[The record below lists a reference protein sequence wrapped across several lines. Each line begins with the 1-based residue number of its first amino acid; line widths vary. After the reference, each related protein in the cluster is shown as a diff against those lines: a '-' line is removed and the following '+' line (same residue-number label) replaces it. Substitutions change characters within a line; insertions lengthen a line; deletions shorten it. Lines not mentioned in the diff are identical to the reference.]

1 MLSRTGRAPRR
12 LLTRLALP
20 VVAAL
25 ALTACGGDGGSANSG
40 GSGAAGGGHE
50 VKHARGTAKV
60 PAAPKRVVT
69 LEPVQLDTSVA
80 LGFVP
85 VGAAVLNET
94 AGVPPYL
101 GKKAAGIKTV
111 GTVQEPNI
119 EKIAALKPDLILGTE
134 ARHSALYERLTSVAP
149 TVFMA
154 SQTDPWTENVQLVAR
169 ALGDEKGAGKLLA
182 GYQARC
188 AEVAG
193 KHGTKG
199 RTAQLVRPRDGV
211 LTLYGPTSFAGST
224 LECAGFTTPERNWE
238 NSISVDVSPERVRE
252 ARADLVIVTAADV
265 KAADAVPDAIRDNA
279 KTFPA
284 PHVVDQSFWIS
295 GVGPLGGMAVL
306 DDIDRIL
313 TSSK

>member
-1 MLSRTGRAPRR
+1 MPPRTGPAKRR
-12 LLTRLALP
+12 LLSGLALP

-25 ALTACGGDGGSANSG
+25 ALTACGGGDGDAASGSDGRSG
-40 GSGAAGGGHE
+40 KLE
-50 VKHARGTAKV
+50 VKHARGTANV

-80 LGFVP
+80 LGVVP
-85 VGAAVLNET
+85 VGTAVLNEK
-94 AGVPPYL
+94 AGVPAYL
-101 GKKAAGIKTV
+101 GEKAAGIKTV

-134 ARHSALYERLTSVAP
+134 SRHSALYERLKSVAP

-154 SQTDPWTENVQLVAR
+154 TQTDPWTENVQLVSR
-169 ALGDEKGAGKLLA
+169 ALGDEKGADKLL
-182 GYQARC
+182 GDYRTRC
-188 AEVAG
+188 TEVAA

-199 RTAQLVRPRDGV
+199 RTAQLIRPRDGV
-211 LTLYGPTSFAGST
+211 LSLYGPTSFAGST
-224 LECAGFTTPERNWE
+224 LECAGFTTPARNWE
-238 NSISVDVSPERVRE
+238 NDISVDVSPERVRE
-252 ARADLVIVTAADV
+252 ARADLVLVTAADV

-295 GVGPLGGMAVL
+295 GVGPLGGQAVL
-306 DDIDRIL
+306 NDLDRIL
-313 TSSK
+313 TAAK